1 MDGKYPIRDKTK
13 YTGCRTAG
21 VIFVLYTGLALLRVM
36 HRDEMWFTHGFT
48 EA

>member
-1 MDGKYPIRDKTK
+1 MDAKYPILDKTR
-13 YTGCRTAG
+13 YTDCRTAG
-21 VIFVLYTGLALLRVM
+21 VISVFYTVLALLRVM